1 MIESKLRIKRVENKK
16 ELIEFIKVP
25 WRIYKGD
32 KHWVPPIVA
41 DQIQVLSTDKNP
53 FFRHGEAELFIAY
66 DSQALP
72 IGRIAAIYDTFYKKY
87 RGENIGLFGYF
98 ESIDDIDVARSLFSV
113 AEDWLKSKGVSKIIG
128 PFNLSIHNEVGVLV
142 DGFDKP
148 PIFMTTY
155 NKPYYQRLL
164 EESGYTKEKD
174 LLAYWIDV
182 YNRNHDKLFK
192 LAERVM
198 RNQCYRIR
206 KANMRKFDEEI
217 GNFIKIYNSAW
228 MDNWGFIPLND
239 EEAKFMAKRLKPL
252 VDEDIIAFAEH
263 SGEVVGCIL
272 SIADYNFV
280 FKKMNGS
287 LFPFG
292 IVKFFL
298 YRRHI
303 PWARVMALGVLKEH
317 RFKGIE
323 SALIAYVLKNGLRK
337 GFYGA
342 ELSWTLED
350 NIAVNNLIEKFGGVR
365 YKVFRV
371 YGKDLDVGG
380 N

>member
-1 MIESKLRIKRVENKK
+1 
-16 ELIEFIKVP
+16 
-25 WRIYKGD
+25 
-32 KHWVPPIVA
+32 
-41 DQIQVLSTDKNP
+41 
-53 FFRHGEAELFIAY
+53 
-66 DSQALP
+66 
-72 IGRIAAIYDTFYKKY
+72 
-87 RGENIGLFGYF
+87 
-98 ESIDDIDVARSLFSV
+98 
-113 AEDWLKSKGVSKIIG
+113 
-128 PFNLSIHNEVGVLV
+128 
-142 DGFDKP
+142 
-148 PIFMTTY
+148 
-155 NKPYYQRLL
+155 PYYQRLL

>member
-155 NKPYYQRLL
+155 N
-164 EESGYTKEKD
+164 
-174 LLAYWIDV
+174 
-182 YNRNHDKLFK
+182 
-192 LAERVM
+192 
-198 RNQCYRIR
+198 
-206 KANMRKFDEEI
+206 
-217 GNFIKIYNSAW
+217 
-228 MDNWGFIPLND
+228 
-239 EEAKFMAKRLKPL
+239 
-252 VDEDIIAFAEH
+252 
-263 SGEVVGCIL
+263 
-272 SIADYNFV
+272 
-280 FKKMNGS
+280 
-287 LFPFG
+287 
-292 IVKFFL
+292 
-298 YRRHI
+298 
-303 PWARVMALGVLKEH
+303 
-317 RFKGIE
+317 
-323 SALIAYVLKNGLRK
+323 
-337 GFYGA
+337 
-342 ELSWTLED
+342 
-350 NIAVNNLIEKFGGVR
+350 
-365 YKVFRV
+365 
-371 YGKDLDVGG
+371 
-380 N
+380 